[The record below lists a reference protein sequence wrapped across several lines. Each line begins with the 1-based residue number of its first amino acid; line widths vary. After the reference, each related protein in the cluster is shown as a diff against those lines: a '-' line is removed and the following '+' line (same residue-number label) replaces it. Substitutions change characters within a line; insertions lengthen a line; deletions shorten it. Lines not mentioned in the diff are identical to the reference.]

1 MLMRKVKLATTL
13 MLFTVLSLPV
23 TGCMPK
29 VGHYFPVYK
38 IRQIEIDKTTKAE
51 VRQMF
56 GDPWRT
62 GLEDGLRTWTY
73 GEYSVNISR
82 DLIIRFN
89 EKNVVKSYSFSSSVP
104 EDENI

>member
-1 MLMRKVKLATTL
+1 MRMPRCFTTL
-13 MLFTVLSLPV
+13 MLLLALTLP
-23 TGCMPK
+23 TAGCMPTM
-29 VGHYFPVYK
+29 GGYFPVYK
-38 IRQIEIDKTTKAE
+38 IRQIEIDKTTQAE

-62 GLEDGLRTWTY
+62 GLENGLRTWTY

-82 DLIIRFN
+82 DLIIRFD